1 MVTIQDTGHT
11 ATDSIICRPW
21 GTLKKQLLSNET
33 LTIINGKKRKN
44 QTRQAV
50 YDDMTVTLGR
60 RCNNLNDFAKNGF
73 KLGPKINV
81 KKQSILLQ
89 KTMLGIFTRLLET

>member
-1 MVTIQDTGHT
+1 M
-11 ATDSIICRPW
+11 
-21 GTLKKQLLSNET
+21 
-33 LTIINGKKRKN
+33 GKKEKIKLG
-44 QTRQAV
+44 QAV

-73 KLGPKINV
+73 KLGPKTNV

-89 KTMLGIFTRLLET
+89 KTMLGIFTRLLEA

>member
-1 MVTIQDTGHT
+1 M
-11 ATDSIICRPW
+11 
-21 GTLKKQLLSNET
+21 LSNGT

-50 YDDMTVTLGR
+50 YNDMTVTLGR